1 MDRKDFI
8 KTLSLGTGAFVFA
21 TCMGA
26 CTDVDS
32 DDPIPNNP
40 GGTKVDFTFDVTTDT
55 NLQNNG
61 WTIKSGVIIAKSGST
76 YLAYQSDCTHQGN
89 PLTFN
94 TSDNTFP
101 CSLQGPSHG
110 SVFNSSGVKIAGPAN
125 RNLQKYNTQLAGNN
139 LRVFE

>member
-8 KTLSLGTGAFVFA
+8 KTLGLGTGAFVFA

-26 CTDVDS
+26 CANVDS
-32 DDPIPNNP
+32 DDPAPGNP
-40 GGTKVDFTFDVTTDT
+40 GSNKVDFTFDVTTDT

-61 WTIKSGVIIAKSGST
+61 WTIRSGAIIAKSGTS

-89 PLTFN
+89 PLTYN
-94 TSDNTFP
+94 ASNSTFP
-101 CSLQGPSHG
+101 CSLQGPDHG
-110 SVFNSSGVKIAGPAN
+110 SVFNASGVKIAGPAN
-125 RNLQKYNTQLAGNN
+125 RNLQKYNTQLTGNN